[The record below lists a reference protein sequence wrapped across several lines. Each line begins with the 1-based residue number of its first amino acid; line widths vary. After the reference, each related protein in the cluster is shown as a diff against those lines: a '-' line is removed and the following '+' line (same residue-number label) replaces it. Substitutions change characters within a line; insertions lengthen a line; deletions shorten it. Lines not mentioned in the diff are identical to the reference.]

1 MPWFRDTSADVRV
14 AAARRAPP
22 AMNMAQVVRR
32 LTLPLAT
39 TSQQFFFV
47 LRHFPYTG
55 GCTLRD
61 LDGFLAAAIR
71 CCDGG
76 HAAQKRQALTILS
89 GITGLHGVPR
99 GFRMLD
105 IYQVVYELTL
115 RVLDPKRID
124 QGAFGLCGPAALATL
139 LAKTEPVTY
148 IQLAVELLTTGRSH
162 VRGFSL
168 TPGEEIQRYRPSGT
182 PQADW
187 LVLASL
193 RSSDQALTSNTVT
206 GEYGGTTFFDMM
218 GWLKQAGF
226 GVVVGAFAPHLT
238 GFKRTLSSLPI
249 ISGIDRW
256 LSCDFHPQRPS
267 FLQGISLEFF
277 SKQNGNLFLADRFLR
292 NHWKV
297 FLMVSEKYTQTSG
310 DVDPIASKL
319 SLYQDLNLPARQLE
333 TMRTNLITQYI
344 GNATN
349 HWVLAKALELPG
361 NGTVRITRYSWGGKS
376 TTAPIPVELF
386 YTIYSG
392 FIAVS
397 CMKIEDA
404 IAAWRW

>member
-1 MPWFRDTSADVRV
+1 
-14 AAARRAPP
+14 
-22 AMNMAQVVRR
+22 MNMAQVVRR

-89 GITGLHGVPR
+89 GITGLHGVAR
-99 GFRMLD
+99 GFPLLD

-193 RSSDQALTSNTVT
+193 RSSDQ
-206 GEYGGTTFFDMM
+206 
-218 GWLKQAGF
+218 F
-226 GVVVGAFAPHLT
+226 GYN
-238 GFKRTLSSLPI
+238 
-249 ISGIDRW
+249 W
-256 LSCDFHPQRPS
+256 
-267 FLQGISLEFF
+267 
-277 SKQNGNLFLADRFLR
+277 FLANQTREHSGHPPATVNRFADRTTMSSSTARL
-292 NHWKV
+292 
-297 FLMVSEKYTQTSG
+297 
-310 DVDPIASKL
+310 L
-319 SLYQDLNLPARQLE
+319 SPAE
-333 TMRTNLITQYI
+333 SMPTD
-344 GNATN
+344 
-349 HWVLAKALELPG
+349 
-361 NGTVRITRYSWGGKS
+361 TVIW
-376 TTAPIPVELF
+376 
-386 YTIYSG
+386 
-392 FIAVS
+392 
-397 CMKIEDA
+397 
-404 IAAWRW
+404 